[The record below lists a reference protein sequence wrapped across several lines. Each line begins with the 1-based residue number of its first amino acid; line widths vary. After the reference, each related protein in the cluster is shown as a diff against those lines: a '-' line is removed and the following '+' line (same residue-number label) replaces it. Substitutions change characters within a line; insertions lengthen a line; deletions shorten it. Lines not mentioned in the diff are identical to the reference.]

1 MTLEQTSVP
10 VDAQKRPNGYNS
22 PLESPADLCKCGV
35 HRQHVLFRFLWN
47 NPGVSLKTAAEELH
61 LSYPNVRMIKT
72 RLMRRSSLDRLC
84 PECFRHS
91 LQGLTCSNCG
101 FEADRPNIPIE
112 VSFKNQSPVHSIQPQ
127 NGLGT
132 DTDYTKLGLS
142 YGGRNIAHL
151 VETSEDP
158 LLERCKSL
166 LWEILKGAVLSDQIV
181 EEATRLLTKEVKEFE
196 HKYSDLVRSTKL
208 AKQLVK
214 RVLYQ
219 VALRYPFMKRNV
231 ATIGSRLDISNG
243 EKDE

>member
-1 MTLEQTSVP
+1 
-10 VDAQKRPNGYNS
+10 
-22 PLESPADLCKCGV
+22 
-35 HRQHVLFRFLWN
+35 
-47 NPGVSLKTAAEELH
+47 
-61 LSYPNVRMIKT
+61 
-72 RLMRRSSLDRLC
+72 
-84 PECFRHS
+84 
-91 LQGLTCSNCG
+91 
-101 FEADRPNIPIE
+101 
-112 VSFKNQSPVHSIQPQ
+112 
-127 NGLGT
+127 
-132 DTDYTKLGLS
+132 
-142 YGGRNIAHL
+142 L